1 MAIES
6 FRDIARNS
14 VSAFNTSSGGGGAG
28 IAEVDFGATGSDMAS
43 TFLVLNDAGIQIST
57 TAISVELRG
66 MGTADHSYE
75 EHYVEEL
82 DVRAGNIVNGV
93 GFEIVAKTRNVKLY
107 GKYSVFWSWRN

>member
-1 MAIES
+1 MAIEAL
-6 FRDIARNS
+6 RDITRNS

-28 IAEVDFGATGSDMAS
+28 IAELDFGVNGSDMAS
-43 TFLVLNDAGIQIST
+43 VFLVLNDAGIQILT

-75 EHYVEEL
+75 EHYIEQM

-93 GFEIVAKTRNVKLY
+93 GFEIMGVTRNVKLF